1 LYCFV
6 CNGLNGHVLSF
17 SRVWFVLLIYVLVMY
32 FYDILIMLSSDENF
46 IITSF
51 WHTMVC
57 LSNEDVVPDVCFVCM
72 LL

>member
-1 LYCFV
+1 
-6 CNGLNGHVLSF
+6 
-17 SRVWFVLLIYVLVMY
+17 MY

-72 LL
+72 LLWGLTVNQSVHHTMFKLCHAVDAPCI